1 MRIPEAALCACLA
14 LAVPALSAAPTTAP
28 AANAAVALKPMAAAP
43 DSPAAPS
50 AVAALADSTTR
61 APDTAS
67 ALPSDSRAIV
77 VSAQAIVH
85 EKPDVLADALRLLY
99 AGEIVN
105 VLETVRDADQAL
117 WARISMGS
125 AQGFVRQTD
134 LRPGTY
140 QVAREW
146 RREPVLRDDRPLSFS
161 FLLGAETFGGGM
173 AIHYLPFSR
182 LGFSFTVGSI
192 LDEGVM
198 KGTALGL
205 GALTYLALNDI
216 SPFVETG
223 FTRLSYHEGKATL
236 RVESFY
242 LSLGVEW
249 IFSSGIF
256 VNAMVTYSRSADVE
270 VAFNYDIAKS
280 GGTQVPPDFGV
291 LDPGDDETFQFVL
304 PGFSLGYAF

>member
-1 MRIPEAALCACLA
+1 MRIPEAFLCACLA
-14 LAVPALSAAPTTAP
+14 LAAPSLAAD
-28 AANAAVALKPMAAAP
+28 AAAAAAAP
-43 DSPAAPS
+43 VDSAARM
-50 AVAALADSTTR
+50 T
-61 APDTAS
+61 DTAS
-67 ALPSDSRAIV
+67 AFPSDSRAIV

-99 AGEIVN
+99 AGEIVH
-105 VLETVRDADQAL
+105 VQETVRDADQAL
-117 WARISMGS
+117 WARISMGRV
-125 AQGFVRQTD
+125 QGFVRQTD
-134 LRPGTY
+134 LRPGTT

-146 RREPVLRDDRPLSFS
+146 RRETVLRDDRPLSFS

-192 LDEGVM
+192 MDEGEM
-198 KGTALGL
+198 KGTSLGM
-205 GALTYLALNDI
+205 GALTYLALNDF

-249 IFSSGIF
+249 IFSSGVF
-256 VNAMVTYSRSADVE
+256 VNAMVTYSRSTDVE